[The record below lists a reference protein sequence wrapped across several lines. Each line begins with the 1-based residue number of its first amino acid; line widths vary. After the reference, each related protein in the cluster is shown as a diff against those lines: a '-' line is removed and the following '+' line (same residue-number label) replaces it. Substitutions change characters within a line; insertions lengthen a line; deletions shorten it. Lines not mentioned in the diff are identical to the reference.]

1 MVTQVERSLQQ
12 NGRYLHAMKTS
23 TVSVMEHNGRYLHAM
38 KTSTVSVMEQNGRYL
53 HAMKTSTVSVME
65 QNGPLQLSQQSRK
78 ERMALRRKQPQPMIQ
93 RTCTDSQFS
102 PNSPAQQF
110 IEGCVHAS
118 RRSIKL
124 STVNIHVVHVHSH
137 GLKRCATELRY
148 DMSTYIYTCT

>member
-23 TVSVMEHNGRYLHAM
+23 TVSVMEH
-38 KTSTVSVMEQNGRYL
+38 NGRYL

-118 RRSIKL
+118 RWSI
-124 STVNIHVVHVHSH
+124 N
-137 GLKRCATELRY
+137 CE
-148 DMSTYIYTCT
+148 DTYM